1 MKGELSN
8 LLFRGIKCKYC
19 KKKQIV
25 TTRTQFLL
33 ICLSSVFNCVKY
45 SVRIFHMLTVIRTR
59 HYSEREF
66 YFALQRL
73 TRDESRHKD
82 NGRTAGNAGACTL
95 HEILQ

>member
-33 ICLSSVFNCVKY
+33 IYLL
-45 SVRIFHMLTVIRTR
+45 MT
-59 HYSEREF
+59 
-66 YFALQRL
+66 LQR
-73 TRDESRHKD
+73 KK
-82 NGRTAGNAGACTL
+82 
-95 HEILQ
+95 ILFHFIMLCMAQISTPRQLKFNR